1 MSWGPLI
8 RGFGYYSS
16 DVTPRASDLKRP
28 GFQDAWVQAP
38 QPGSVQIDW
47 GIRYV
52 LSAASWPHHG
62 TKTVKNLGVT
72 SGRLV
77 LRGVLSE
84 SFRVSL
90 TPLPGSAAAIWQLR
104 KRGTFLPSFLPS
116 IPYGGYVFDKRMQP
130 KSNFICLHHI
140 HANMFC
146 IG

>member
-1 MSWGPLI
+1 MGSATSG
-8 RGFGYYSS
+8 YSS
-16 DVTPRASDLKRP
+16 GVTPRASDCPGPSHSFKRP

-38 QPGSVQIDW
+38 QPGNVQIDW

-104 KRGTFLPSFLPS
+104 KRGTFLPSLQFLT
-116 IPYGGYVFDKRMQP
+116 GDYVFDKRMQP